1 MRAGVKPDLQAQ
13 FIAADDPAGGME
25 NGDMADRFPFRVK
38 RSLHLQ
44 GALMRALIQNGALVP
59 ALKAEIQASLP
70 TG

>member
-1 MRAGVKPDLQAQ
+1 
-13 FIAADDPAGGME
+13 
-25 NGDMADRFPFRVK
+25 MADRFPFRVK